1 MKDNQGQ
8 YSFLT
13 LIKEGAAWRVAL
25 AALDGDTSI
34 LANRLRKGLASF
46 EEMAI
51 AADLIEGKIK
61 PRRPR
66 PGQPSRLRNDEI
78 VLAYFLYRF
87 GHPDWSEKQIKGE
100 VADMFDV
107 SWRHVYNVLDA
118 HGSRRRK
125 FHELLAPQLLLKLAR
140 EEIARK

>member
-25 AALDGDTSI
+25 AVLDGDTSI
-34 LANRLRKGLASF
+34 LANRLRKGLASC
-46 EEMAI
+46 EEMVI

-61 PRRPR
+61 PRRR
-66 PGQPSRLRNDEI
+66 QPSRWRNDEI
-78 VLAYFLYRF
+78 VLAYFIYRF

-118 HGSRRRK
+118 LGPERRM
-125 FHELLAPQLLLKLAR
+125 FHERLAPLLLVKLAR
-140 EEIARK
+140 GEIARK